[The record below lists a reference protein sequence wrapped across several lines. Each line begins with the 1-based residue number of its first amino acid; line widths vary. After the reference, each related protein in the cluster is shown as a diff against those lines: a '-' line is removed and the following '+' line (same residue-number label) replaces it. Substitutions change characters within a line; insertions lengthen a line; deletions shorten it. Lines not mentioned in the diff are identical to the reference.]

1 MNAALPAIQAAT
13 RAGWFYW
20 LGDWYTTDLAA
31 VLHLE
36 APPRWTGTARDLCLA
51 QGLEFAEARP

>member
-1 MNAALPAIQAAT
+1 VTPIQAAT
-13 RAGWFYW
+13 RAGWFFW
-20 LGDWYTTDLAA
+20 LGDWYCCDLAA

-51 QGLEFAEARP
+51 QGIAFAEASP